1 MAGASMN
8 DIKSRMK
15 SVQSTMQITKAME
28 LVATSKLRR
37 AKERV
42 EASRPYYEALGDAVK
57 TVFSSPDAAMSV
69 FGAKRPEKKTLF
81 IVVAGDRGLAGGYN
95 ANIFRLTE
103 ALSRDTDAIFLPIG
117 KKAVEYYRHRELEI
131 LSDKF
136 YTVAAMGVG
145 DAFNAADLIT
155 KEFCEGNIGEVVL
168 VYTRFASMMSQIPT
182 YESLLPVSSGDAE
195 KKKTDFSDEPIIEC
209 NDPEEL
215 LARIVP
221 SYIGGI
227 LYSAVCESLASE
239 SGARRSSMNAA
250 NKNAEEIIESLTLK
264 YNRARQAVITQE
276 ITEIV
281 SGAEA
286 L

>member
-42 EASRPYYEALGDAVK
+42 EASRPYQEALCDAVK
-57 TVFSSPDAAMSV
+57 TIFSSPYAADSP
-69 FGAKRPEKKTLF
+69 FGKPSQSRKTLF
-81 IVVAGDRGLAGGYN
+81 VVIAGDRGLAGGYN
-95 ANIFRLTE
+95 ANVFRLTE
-103 ALSRDTDAIFLPIG
+103 ALSKDSDAVFLPIG
-117 KKAVEYYRHRELEI
+117 KKAVEYYKHRNRDI
-131 LSDKF
+131 LTDKF
-136 YTVAAMGVG
+136 YTVAAAGVG
-145 DAFNAADLIT
+145 DAFDAAGLIAN
-155 KEFCEGNIGEVVL
+155 EFLLGNIGNAVL
-168 VYTRFASMMSQIPT
+168 VYTKFVSMISQVPT
-182 YESLLPVSSGDAE
+182 YEELLPISGESIGSSDPIVE
-195 KKKTDFSDEPIIEC
+195 CDDPDELIAAVI
-209 NDPEEL
+209 
-215 LARIVP
+215 P

-227 LYSAVCESLASE
+227 IYSAICEALASE

-250 NKNAEEIIESLTLK
+250 NKNAEEIIGELTLK